1 MKLNMLSL
9 LFAILAWAAA
19 PLWAGDHSKTDVL
32 YMKNGDRITCEIKS
46 LEHGVMTIK
55 MPYTNNDVAID
66 WSQVERL
73 ESSQMFIVETR
84 KGDYHSGSI
93 TTDAEKGEHLDVKL
107 GPTSTE
113 IPHPDIVT
121 VEELGRNFWGRMKGS
136 ISYGFNF
143 ARSNNQTQSTLDAN
157 VNSRTERRYVTV
169 AASSLFS
176 NTEDIRTNRHSL
188 AATYSSR
195 LKYSQWSLAAVGNLL
210 KSDQQQL
217 DLRTSIGGALQRKII
232 YTPRTSLI
240 GLGGVVYT
248 RENYSSA
255 DANGQTRFNSLE
267 GVAGMQHGT
276 YGFDR
281 LEWLNS
287 LWVYP
292 SITDSGRVRSSI
304 DSSLYYK
311 FIGNLFFK
319 VSVYGSY
326 DTRPPANTPKS
337 DYGISNSIGWSF

>member
-1 MKLNMLSL
+1 MRTKELYC
-9 LFAILAWAAA
+9 LFALFLACGM
-19 PLWAGDHSKTDVL
+19 PSRGGDHTKTDVL
-32 YMKNGDRITCEIKS
+32 HMKNGDRLTCEIKS
-46 LEHGVMTIK
+46 LEHGVLTIK
-55 MPYTNNDVAID
+55 MPYTNNDVTID
-66 WSQVERL
+66 WNQVARL
-73 ESSQMFIVETR
+73 ESKQMFIIETR
-84 KGDYHSGSI
+84 KGEYHAGQI
-93 TTDAEKGEHLDVKL
+93 ATDAEKGDHLDVTL

-113 IPHPDIVT
+113 VPHPSIVT
-121 VEELGRNFWGRMKGS
+121 VEELGTSFWGRMKGS
-136 ISYGFNF
+136 ISYGFSF
-143 ARSNNQTQSTLDAN
+143 ARSNKQTQSTLDAN
-157 VNSRTERRYVTV
+157 LTSRTEKRYTTVT
-169 AASSLFS
+169 ASSLFS
-176 NTEDIRTNRHSL
+176 NTEGIQTNRHSL

-195 LKYSQWSLAAVGNLL
+195 LKYSQWSLAAVGGLL

-217 DLRTSIGGALQRKII
+217 DLRTSFGGALERKII

-255 DANGQTRFNSLE
+255 DATGQTRFNSLE
-267 GVAGMQHGT
+267 GVIGMQHGT

-287 LWVYP
+287 VWVYP
-292 SITDSGRVRSSI
+292 SITDSGRVRSSV

-311 FIGNLFFK
+311 IIGNLFFK

-337 DYGISNSIGWSF
+337 DYGITNSVGWSF